1 MIDNVSERQQ
11 IISKKRKGA
20 RNLQHTETPLARYAR
35 ILEVLTSAPSG
46 MSLTQVAQAANL
58 QASTAHRL
66 IGSLCDI
73 GFLARQGDR
82 RTYVLGPRLLRLCNL
97 AVAPASVISMATP
110 ELHELVRR
118 HSETAYLAR
127 LNGTT
132 VESIAFATP
141 TEGGRTFVQPGR
153 VMPFHAAASAKAIFA
168 FQDPHV
174 VNELLAGS
182 HQRFTENTRTD
193 PAEILRD
200 LETVRVEGIATCDNE
215 LDPGVLS
222 YAVPVRGG
230 DGRVTYAIGISGLS
244 AGLREQP
251 VGDIRDSLQRA
262 SRVLGAKLQQHP
274 ALGRV
279 G

>member
-1 MIDNVSERQQ
+1 MHIVQYP
-11 IISKKRKGA
+11 
-20 RNLQHTETPLARYAR
+20 ETPLARYAR

-73 GFLARQGDR
+73 GFLARQDDR
-82 RTYVLGPRLLRLCNL
+82 RTYVVGPRLLRLCNL

-127 LNGTT
+127 LNGTV
-132 VESIAFATP
+132 VESIAIATP
-141 TEGGRTFVQPGR
+141 AEGDRTFVQPGR

-168 FQDPHV
+168 FQDSRLI
-174 VNELLAGS
+174 NELLAGS
-182 HQRFTENTRTD
+182 HQRFTEDTRTA

-200 LETVRVEGIATCDNE
+200 FETVRVEGIATCDNE

-222 YAVPVRGG
+222 FAVPVRGG
-230 DGRVTYAIGISGLS
+230 DGRVVYAIGISGLS

-251 VGDIRDSLQRA
+251 IADIRESLQRA
-262 SRVLGAKLQQHP
+262 SRVLGAKLQQYS
-274 ALGRV
+274 ALDRNRLSRT
-279 G
+279 